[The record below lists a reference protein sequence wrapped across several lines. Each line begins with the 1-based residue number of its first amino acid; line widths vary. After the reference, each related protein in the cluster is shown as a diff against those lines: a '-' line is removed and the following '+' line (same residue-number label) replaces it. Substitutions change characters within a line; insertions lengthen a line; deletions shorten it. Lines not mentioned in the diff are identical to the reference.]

1 MPGMNLTRA
10 EARER
15 ADLISVESYDVSLDL
30 TRGDKVFG
38 STTAV
43 KFSARPGSSTFI
55 DAVTHKVHSVMLNG
69 IELDPAEVSDGIRI
83 QLPDLAA
90 ENNLLVVAEAPYMN
104 TGEGLHRFVDPVDNE
119 VYLYTQFEV
128 PDSRR
133 MFAVFEQPDL
143 KASFTFTVTAPSHW
157 DVVSNSPTPVPIET
171 IPGEGGGARSVWE
184 FAPTPRLSSYV
195 TALVAGPYQS
205 VRSEV
210 KCADG
215 RVVPLGVFARKSL
228 MQYLDADNIF
238 ELTRQGFEFF
248 EAQFGCPYPFEK
260 YDQLFVPEFN
270 AGAMENAGAVTIL
283 EGYVFRGKVTGA
295 QIERRAIT
303 VLHELAHMWF
313 GDLVTMRWWNDLWLN
328 ESFAEYMSH
337 LAAVENTEFDHAW
350 TTFASVEKS
359 WAYRQD
365 QLPTT
370 HPIFAE
376 INDLQDVEVNFDG
389 ITYAKGASVL
399 RQLVAWVGPEQFM
412 SGVREYFS
420 KHAWKNTELSD
431 LMVELEKAS
440 GRDLDQWGR
449 LWLETAGVNTLTPDV
464 AVDSTGAITSFAIV
478 QSAVAEQPT
487 IRPHR
492 LAVGFYN
499 VTDGQL
505 VRVHRE
511 ELDVDGER
519 TEVPALA
526 GLQQPDLVLLNDD
539 DLAYAKVRLDAKSLA
554 TATAHLKDF
563 RESLPRTLVWG
574 SAWDAARDGESPA
587 RGYVELI
594 LANIASES
602 DSSVILVQLRQL
614 ATTLTYYVAEEHRE
628 KTSVAAADTLWDLA
642 GAVPAGSDAQLQ
654 FVKSY
659 ALLARSDSQLD
670 TVSALLDGLRRAGRA
685 HRRPGP
691 AVGAARLAGGRRTAR
706 PGPDRCRTR
715 AGQHGQRPERGS
727 PGHGGHSHGRG
738 KGCSLGVHRGQ
749 GRILQRPAGLRGGG
763 FHARAGSGAAG
774 AVHGEVLRRRSRHR
788 CQPHPRTRPAD
799 RRRALPVA
807 ADHPGNCGPD
817 GRVPGRPARRQR
829 RPAAHDA
836 GKPRRRGPRAAGPPG
851 RRRVA
856 TGVCRTNRNP
866 GAARCSSGVPAFAV
880 TRLAA

>member
-1 MPGMNLTRA
+1 MNLTRA

-15 ADLISVESYDVSLDL
+15 ADLIDVESYEVKLDL
-30 TRGDKVFG
+30 TRGEKVFG

-43 KFSARPGSSTFI
+43 KFTAKPGSSTFI
-55 DAVTHKVHSVMLNG
+55 DAVTHAVHSVNLNG
-69 IELDPAEVSDGIRI
+69 RELDPAEVSDGVRI

-90 ENNLLVVAEAPYMN
+90 ENHLLIVAEAPYMN

-143 KASFTFTVTAPSHW
+143 KASFTFAVTAPSHW
-157 DVVSNSPTPVPIET
+157 DVVSNSPTPVPVET
-171 IPGEGGGARSVWE
+171 LPGEDGGARSVWE

-195 TALVAGPYQS
+195 TALIAGPYQS

-210 KCADG
+210 VSAEG
-215 RVVPLGVFARKSL
+215 RVTPLGIFARKSL
-228 MQYLDADNIF
+228 MQYLDPENIF

-283 EGYVFRGKVTGA
+283 EGYVFRRKVTDA
-295 QIERRAIT
+295 QVERRAIT

-337 LAAVENTEFDHAW
+337 LAAVENTRFDHAW

-399 RQLVAWVGPEQFM
+399 RQLVAWVGPEEFM

-420 KHAWKNTELSD
+420 KHAWQNTELSD
-431 LMVELEKAS
+431 LMTELEKAS

-449 LWLETAGVNTLTPDV
+449 LWLETAGVNTLAPDV
-464 AVDSTGAITSFAIV
+464 SVTQDGTISSFAIV
-478 QSAVAEQPT
+478 QSAVESEPT
-487 IRPHR
+487 LRPHR

-499 VTDGQL
+499 LNGEGKL
-505 VRVHRE
+505 ERVHRE

-519 TEVPALA
+519 TDVPALA
-526 GLQQPDLVLLNDD
+526 GLARPDLILLNDD
-539 DLAYAKVRLDAKSLA
+539 DLAYAKVRLDPQSQA
-554 TATAHLKDF
+554 TATAHLKDISQ
-563 RESLPRTLVWG
+563 SLPRTLVWG

-587 RGYVELI
+587 RGYVDLI
-594 LANIASES
+594 LANIAEES

-614 ATTLTYYVAEEHRE
+614 ATTLTFYVAEEHKE
-628 KTSVAAADTLWDLA
+628 ATSVRAADTLWDLA
-642 GAVPAGSDAQLQ
+642 SAVAPGSDAQLQ

-659 ALLARSDSQLD
+659 ALLARSAGQLD
-670 TVSALLDGLRRAGRA
+670 TVSGLLDGSRTLDGLTVDQDLRWELLTSL
-685 HRRPGP
+685 
-691 AVGAARLAGGRRTAR
+691 VAGGR
-706 PGPDRCRTR
+706 
-715 AGQHGQRPERGS
+715 AGQDRIDEELAQDNTSNGQNAAALAKAAIPTPEAKAEAWESIVVKGDLSNALQGS
-727 PGHGGHSHGRG
+727 AVTGFTRVLDTSLLEPYAEKYFEAVPGIVANRTHALAQQIVVGLYPDQLTTQATVDRTDQFLA
-738 KGCSLGVHRGQ
+738 SL
-749 GRILQRPAGLRGGG
+749 PAD
-763 FHARAGSGAAG
+763 SAA
-774 AVHGEVLRRRSRHR
+774 LRRMMLENR
-788 CQPHPRTRPAD
+788 D
-799 RRRALPVA
+799 GVVRALRA
-807 ADHPGNCGPD
+807 RQADVG
-817 GRVPGRPARRQR
+817 
-829 RPAAHDA
+829 
-836 GKPRRRGPRAAGPPG
+836 
-851 RRRVA
+851 
-856 TGVCRTNRNP
+856 
-866 GAARCSSGVPAFAV
+866 
-880 TRLAA
+880 

>member
-1 MPGMNLTRA
+1 MNLTRA

-15 ADLISVESYDVSLDL
+15 AELINVESYEVSLDL

-38 STTAV
+38 STTTV
-43 KFSARPGSSTFI
+43 KFTAVPGSSTFI
-55 DAVTHKVHSVMLNG
+55 DAVTHSVHSVTLNG
-69 IELDPAEVSDGIRI
+69 RSLDPAAVADGIRI
-83 QLPDLAA
+83 QLPDLAGSN
-90 ENNLLVVAEAPYMN
+90 ELTVVADAPYMN

-143 KASFTFTVTAPSHW
+143 KATFAFTVTAPSHW
-157 DVVSNSPTPVPIET
+157 DLISGSPTPAPET
-171 IPGEGGGARSVWE
+171 TSPAADGGARSVWS

-195 TALVAGPYQS
+195 TALIAGPYQS

-210 KCADG
+210 RSSDG
-215 RVVPLGVFARKSL
+215 RVIPLGVFARKSL

-283 EGYVFRGKVTGA
+283 EGYVFRSKVTDA

-337 LAAVENTEFDHAW
+337 LAAVENTSFTSAW

-399 RQLVAWVGPEQFM
+399 RQLVSWVGPEQFM
-412 SGVREYFS
+412 AGVREYFA
-420 KHAWKNTELSD
+420 KHAWQNTELSD

-449 LWLETAGVNTLTPDV
+449 LWLETAGVNTLQPELELD
-464 AVDSTGAITSFAIV
+464 ADGNLASFSII
-478 QSAVAEQPT
+478 QSAVKEWPT

-499 VTDGQL
+499 LNGAGKL
-505 VRVHRE
+505 ERVHRE

-526 GLQQPDLVLLNDD
+526 GLAQPDLILINDD
-539 DLAYAKVRLDAKSLA
+539 DLAYTKVRLDEKSLA

-563 RESLPRTLVWG
+563 ARSLPRTLVWN
-574 SAWDAARDGESPA
+574 SAWDGARDGETPA
-587 RGYVELI
+587 RRYVELI
-594 LANIASES
+594 LANIGSES
-602 DSSVILVQLRQL
+602 DSSVIQTQLRQL
-614 ATTLTYYVAEEHRE
+614 ATTLNFYVAEEHRE
-628 KTSVAAADTLWDLA
+628 ATSVAAADVLRDLA
-642 GAVPAGSDAQLQ
+642 STAPGGSDAQLQ
-654 FVKSY
+654 FVKAFSQ
-659 ALLARSDSQLD
+659 LARSAAQLD
-670 TVSALLDGLRRAGRA
+670 TVSGLLDGSATLEGLAVDQDLRWELLTSL
-685 HRRPGP
+685 
-691 AVGAARLAGGRRTAR
+691 VAGGRLGQEGIDAELERDRTASGQNAAALATAAIPTAEAKAKAWDAIVVKGELSNALQGSAVNGFMR
-706 PGPDRCRTR
+706 VLDRSLLEPYAEKYFEAVPGIVANRTHALAQQIVVGLYPALLTTQATVDRTDRF
-715 AGQHGQRPERGS
+715 
-727 PGHGGHSHGRG
+727 
-738 KGCSLGVHRGQ
+738 L
-749 GRILQRPAGLRGGG
+749 AGLPADSTALRRMMLENRDGV
-763 FHARAGSGAAG
+763 ARALQA
-774 AVHGEVLRRRSRHR
+774 R
-788 CQPHPRTRPAD
+788 
-799 RRRALPVA
+799 A
-807 ADHPGNCGPD
+807 ADVLPGELQ
-817 GRVPGRPARRQR
+817 A
-829 RPAAHDA
+829 
-836 GKPRRRGPRAAGPPG
+836 
-851 RRRVA
+851 
-856 TGVCRTNRNP
+856 
-866 GAARCSSGVPAFAV
+866 
-880 TRLAA
+880 

>member
-1 MPGMNLTRA
+1 MNLTRA

-15 ADLISVESYDVSLDL
+15 AALIAVDSYDVSLDL
-30 TRGDKVFG
+30 TKGETVFG
-38 STTAV
+38 STTTVRFTA
-43 KFSARPGSSTFI
+43 APGSSTFI
-55 DAVTHKVHSVMLNG
+55 DAVTDAVHSVRLNG
-69 IELDPAEVSDGIRI
+69 RELDPAEVSDGVRI

-90 ENNLLVVAEAPYMN
+90 DNELTVVADAPYMN
-104 TGEGLHRFVDPVDNE
+104 TGEGLHRFVDPVDGE

-143 KASFTFTVTAPSHW
+143 KGTFRFRVTAPSHW
-157 DVVSNSPTPVPIET
+157 DVISNSPTPEPVAAA
-171 IPGEGGGARSVWE
+171 PGNDGGARSVWD
-184 FAPTPRLSSYV
+184 FRPTPRLSSYV
-195 TALVAGPYQS
+195 TALIAGPYQS
-205 VRSEV
+205 VRSDV
-210 KCADG
+210 TSSDG

-248 EAQFGCPYPFEK
+248 EAEFGCPYPFEK

-283 EGYVFRGKVTGA
+283 EGYVFRGKVPEA
-295 QIERRAIT
+295 QVERRAIT

-337 LAAVENTEFDHAW
+337 LAAVENTKFQNAW

-376 INDLQDVEVNFDG
+376 INNLHDVEVNFDG

-399 RQLVAWVGPEQFM
+399 RQLVAWVGPDKFM
-412 SGVREYFS
+412 AGVREYFA
-420 KHAWKNTELSD
+420 KHSWRNTELGD

-449 LWLETAGVNTLTPDV
+449 LWLETAGVNSLKPEL
-464 AVDSTGAITSFAIV
+464 AVDADGTITSFTIL
-478 QSAVAEQPT
+478 QSAVAEQPA

-492 LAVGFYN
+492 LAVGFYDL
-499 VTDGQL
+499 TDEGTL
-505 VRVHRE
+505 ERVHRE

-519 TEVPALA
+519 TEVPELA
-526 GLQQPDLVLLNDD
+526 GLKRPDLILLNDD
-539 DLAYAKVRLDAKSLA
+539 DLAYAKVRLDEQSLA

-587 RGYVELI
+587 RGYVDLI

-614 ATTLTYYVAEEHRE
+614 ATTLTFYVAEEHRE
-628 KTSVAAADTLWDLA
+628 ATTVAAVDRLWELA
-642 GAVPAGSDAQLQ
+642 SDVPGGSDAQLQ
-654 FVKSY
+654 FIKSF
-659 ALLARSDSQLD
+659 ALLARSGQQLD
-670 TVSALLDGLRRAGRA
+670 RIAGLLDGSVALAGLTVDQDLRWEL
-685 HRRPGP
+685 
-691 AVGAARLAGGRRTAR
+691 VAALVAGGRL
-706 PGPDRCRTR
+706 GQPDID
-715 AGQHGQRPERGS
+715 AE
-727 PGHGGHSHGRG
+727 
-738 KGCSLGVHRGQ
+738 
-749 GRILQRPAGLRGGG
+749 LQRDNTSSGQNAAALAKAAIPTPEAKAEAWESIVVKGDLSNAIQASAVAGFTRVLDTTLLEPYSEKYFEAVPGIVAERTHALAQQIVVGLYPAQLTSQVTVDRTDEFLASLPEESAALRRMMLENRDGV
-763 FHARAGSGAAG
+763 ARA
-774 AVHGEVLRRRSRHR
+774 LRAR
-788 CQPHPRTRPAD
+788 
-799 RRRALPVA
+799 A
-807 ADHPGNCGPD
+807 AD
-817 GRVPGRPARRQR
+817 VQA
-829 RPAAHDA
+829 
-836 GKPRRRGPRAAGPPG
+836 
-851 RRRVA
+851 
-856 TGVCRTNRNP
+856 
-866 GAARCSSGVPAFAV
+866 
-880 TRLAA
+880 

>member
-15 ADLISVESYDVSLDL
+15 AELIDVESYEVSLDL

-43 KFSARPGSSTFI
+43 KFAAMPGSSTFI
-55 DAVTHKVHSVMLNG
+55 DAVTHTVHSVTLNG
-69 IELDPAEVSDGIRI
+69 RELDPAEVSDGIRI
-83 QLPDLAA
+83 QLPELAA
-90 ENNLLVVAEAPYMN
+90 VNDLLIVADAPYMN

-157 DVVSNSPTPVPIET
+157 DLVSNSPTPVPVET
-171 IPGEGGGARSVWE
+171 IPGEDGGARSVWE
-184 FAPTPRLSSYV
+184 FPPTPRLSSYV
-195 TALVAGPYQS
+195 TALIAGPYQS

-210 KCADG
+210 KSAAG
-215 RVVPLGVFARKSL
+215 KVTPLGIFARKSL

-283 EGYVFRGKVTGA
+283 EGYIFRSKVTDA
-295 QIERRAIT
+295 QVERRAIT

-337 LAAVENTEFDHAW
+337 LAAVENTRFDHAW

-399 RQLVAWVGPEQFM
+399 RQLVAWVGPEEFM
-412 SGVREYFS
+412 AGVREYFS
-420 KHAWKNTELSD
+420 KHAWQNTELSD
-431 LMVELEKAS
+431 LMAELEKAS
-440 GRDLDQWGR
+440 GRDLDRWGR
-449 LWLETAGVNTLTPDV
+449 LWLETAGVNTLKPELAV
-464 AVDSTGAITSFAIV
+464 AADGTISSFAIL
-478 QSAVAEQPT
+478 QSATEDQPT

-492 LAVGFYN
+492 LAVGFYDL
-499 VTDGQL
+499 TAAGKL
-505 VRVHRE
+505 ERVHRE
-511 ELDVDGER
+511 ELDVDGGR

-526 GLQQPDLVLLNDD
+526 GRAQPDLILLNDD
-539 DLAYAKVRLDAKSLA
+539 DLAYAKVRLDPKSLA

-563 RESLPRTLVWG
+563 SQSLPRTLVWG
-574 SAWDAARDGESPA
+574 SAWDAARDGETPA

-594 LANIASES
+594 LANIAEES

-614 ATTLTYYVAEEHRE
+614 ATTLNFYVAEPHKEA
-628 KTSVAAADTLWDLA
+628 TAVAAADRLWELA
-642 GAVPAGSDAQLQ
+642 SGVPAGSDAQLQ

-659 ALLARSDSQLD
+659 ALLARSGRQLD
-670 TVSALLDGLRRAGRA
+670 TVSSLLEGTLTLDGLTVDQDLRWELIASLVTGGRAGAELIDAELERDNTA
-685 HRRPGP
+685 TGQNAAALAKAAIPTPEAKAAAWESIVVKGELSNALQGSAVTGFTRVLDTALLEPFAEKYFEAVPGIVKNRTHALAQQIVVGLYPAQLTTQATVDRTDEFLAALEEDSAALRRMMLEN
-691 AVGAARLAGGRRTAR
+691 R
-706 PGPDRCRTR
+706 D
-715 AGQHGQRPERGS
+715 
-727 PGHGGHSHGRG
+727 
-738 KGCSLGVHRGQ
+738 GV
-749 GRILQRPAGLRGGG
+749 
-763 FHARAGSGAAG
+763 ARA
-774 AVHGEVLRRRSRHR
+774 LRAR
-788 CQPHPRTRPAD
+788 QAD
-799 RRRALPVA
+799 V
-807 ADHPGNCGPD
+807 D
-817 GRVPGRPARRQR
+817 
-829 RPAAHDA
+829 
-836 GKPRRRGPRAAGPPG
+836 
-851 RRRVA
+851 
-856 TGVCRTNRNP
+856 
-866 GAARCSSGVPAFAV
+866 S
-880 TRLAA
+880 

>member
-1 MPGMNLTRA
+1 
-10 EARER
+10 
-15 ADLISVESYDVSLDL
+15 
-30 TRGDKVFG
+30 
-38 STTAV
+38 
-43 KFSARPGSSTFI
+43 
-55 DAVTHKVHSVMLNG
+55 
-69 IELDPAEVSDGIRI
+69 SDGIRI

-90 ENNLLVVAEAPYMN
+90 TNELKVVADAPYMN

-143 KASFTFTVTAPSHW
+143 KGTFTFTVTAPSHW
-157 DVVSNSPTPVPIET
+157 DVISNSPTPEPQET
-171 IPGEGGGARSVWE
+171 TPGDNGGARSVWR
-184 FAPTPRLSSYV
+184 FAATPRLSSYV
-195 TALVAGPYQS
+195 TALIAGPYQS

-210 KCADG
+210 AGSDG
-215 RVVPLGVFARKSL
+215 RVIPLGVFARKSL

-283 EGYVFRGKVTGA
+283 EGYVFRSKVTGA

-337 LAAVENTEFDHAW
+337 LAAVENTSFTSAW

-412 SGVREYFS
+412 AGVREYFS
-420 KHAWKNTELSD
+420 KHAWQNTELSD

-440 GRDLDQWGR
+440 GRDLDRWGR
-449 LWLETAGVNTLTPDV
+449 LWLETAGVNTLKPELDV
-464 AVDSTGAITSFAIV
+464 DGDGNLTSFAIV
-478 QSAVAEQPT
+478 QSAVEDWPT

-499 VTDGQL
+499 LNGAGKL
-505 VRVHRE
+505 ERVHRE

-526 GLQQPDLVLLNDD
+526 GLARPDLILVNDD
-539 DLAYAKVRLDAKSLA
+539 DLAYAKVRLDEKSLA

-563 RESLPRTLVWG
+563 SESLPRTLVWN
-574 SAWDAARDGESPA
+574 SAWDAARDGETPA
-587 RGYVELI
+587 RRYVELI
-594 LANIASES
+594 LANVAAES

-614 ATTLTYYVAEEHRE
+614 ATTLNFYVAEEHRE
-628 KTSVAAADTLWDLA
+628 ATAVAAVDTLWDLA
-642 GAVPAGSDAQLQ
+642 NSVPGGSDAQLQ
-654 FVKSY
+654 FVKSF
-659 ALLARSDSQLD
+659 ALLARSTGQLD
-670 TVSALLDGLRRAGRA
+670 TVAGLLSGSATLEGL
-685 HRRPGP
+685 
-691 AVGAARLAGGRRTAR
+691 AVDQDLRWELVASLVAGGRLGTEDINAELERDNTASGQNAAALAKAAIPTAEAKAAAWESIVVKGDLSNALQGSAVTGFMRVLDRTLLEPYAEKYFEAV
-706 PGPDRCRTR
+706 PGIVATRTHALAQQIVVGLYPALLTTQATVDRTDGFLAALPAESAALRR
-715 AGQHGQRPERGS
+715 MMLENRD
-727 PGHGGHSHGRG
+727 
-738 KGCSLGVHRGQ
+738 GV
-749 GRILQRPAGLRGGG
+749 
-763 FHARAGSGAAG
+763 ARA
-774 AVHGEVLRRRSRHR
+774 LRAR
-788 CQPHPRTRPAD
+788 
-799 RRRALPVA
+799 A
-807 ADHPGNCGPD
+807 ADVLPGQ
-817 GRVPGRPARRQR
+817 A
-829 RPAAHDA
+829 
-836 GKPRRRGPRAAGPPG
+836 
-851 RRRVA
+851 
-856 TGVCRTNRNP
+856 
-866 GAARCSSGVPAFAV
+866 
-880 TRLAA
+880 